1 MAEMQGAQPDAAPG
15 QGSRIAGLTNLAG
28 AAVSMLLIVGV
39 GIWGYKLLVRDV
51 SGVPVVR
58 AAEGPMR
65 VQPEDPGGRQ
75 ALNQGLS
82 VNAVAADG
90 TAEKP
95 ADRLILA
102 PKPLDLTLEDAPAS
116 ELAAARPKPKP
127 EPTPTAEPADKV
139 QAEATPSAEAG
150 EPAPAAG
157 QPVQLAA
164 VEALATEL
172 TDQGDLAEAASVEP
186 ADDPVPETE
195 DLAAREPAVE
205 AAIAEALRVEGGIG
219 RSLRPQLRPVSLGQ
233 QARQQ
238 TATAAPSQSGPRDI
252 DPEAIPAGTR
262 LAQLGAFESADIA
275 RQEWKRLDG
284 RFGEY
289 LEGKDRVIQKAQSG
303 GRTFYRLRAIGFE
316 DLSDARR
323 FCSALV
329 AENAECIPVV
339 TR

>member
-1 MAEMQGAQPDAAPG
+1 MAEMQGAQPGAAPE
-15 QGSRIAGLTNLAG
+15 QGNRIAGLTNLAG
-28 AAVSMLLIVGV
+28 AAVSLMLIVGV
-39 GIWGYKLLVRDV
+39 GVWGYKLLVRDV

-58 AAEGPMR
+58 AAEGPLR

-75 ALNQGLS
+75 ALNQGFS

-90 TAEKP
+90 TAGKP

-102 PKPLDLTLEDAPAS
+102 PKPLDLSLEDAPAS

-127 EPTPTAEPADKV
+127 EPEPA
-139 QAEATPSAEAG
+139 AEATPRAEAG
-150 EPAPAAG
+150 EPAPAAD
-157 QPVQLAA
+157 QPVQLAS
-164 VEALATEL
+164 VDALAADL
-172 TDQGDLAEAASVEP
+172 TDQSDMAEAASADPASDPAPQAEVKPEP
-186 ADDPVPETE
+186 VQ
-195 DLAAREPAVE
+195 EPAVE

-219 RSLRPQLRPVSLGQ
+219 RSLRPQLRPASLGQ
-233 QARQQ
+233 QPRQQ
-238 TATAAPSQSGPRDI
+238 TAAVASAQNGPRDI
-252 DPEAIPAGTR
+252 DPEAVPAGTR

-303 GRTFYRLRAIGFE
+303 GRTFYRLRAIGFD